1 MDMSLSTDE
10 TVLLEEGQ
18 ESGGEYQVAGRK
30 AIRAGVY
37 LVTDQGT
44 LYGKGYQG
52 QWSLKGDHC
61 GVLRRQGKVLLSLP
75 ANSDQLETKWWF

>member
-52 QWSLKGDHC
+52 Q
-61 GVLRRQGKVLLSLP
+61 
-75 ANSDQLETKWWF
+75 